1 MSWDT
6 LVAGSN
12 GVWLAAGALVLAVAI
27 AAYVFIVPSH
37 AIPMDRR
44 RYGVQS
50 TPSLITQATD
60 ASTGLIDRLVRRRRG
75 GADSASHALDLAGIK
90 RSVPEFILLVGAA
103 ALTGAAL
110 GLVIGGLIVAIM
122 LACLAVAGALV
133 FVSFRANR
141 RRANFADQLDDLV
154 QLLGSNMRAGHSV
167 LQAMDSV
174 AREMEEPGSSEI
186 ARVVNQ
192 VRVGRD
198 LGEALDETADR
209 MDSDDFRWISQAI
222 AIHRQVGGNLAEVMD
237 TVGETIR
244 ERNQIRRQ
252 VSALS
257 AEGKLS
263 AYVLIALPVGVTL
276 MLLILNPEYILG
288 LTQSPIGYALI
299 LLAMVL
305 MTVGSVWLS
314 KIVKIKF

>member
-6 LVAGSN
+6 LLSGSN
-12 GVWLAAGALVLAVAI
+12 AVWIAAAALVLAIMI
-27 AAYVFIVPSH
+27 AAWVCIVPSR
-37 AIPMDRR
+37 ALPTKRR
-44 RYGVQS
+44 RYGVTA
-50 TPSLITQATD
+50 TPSALTRATD
-60 ASTGLIDRLVRRRRG
+60 ASTGLIDRVVSRRAG
-75 GADSASHALDLAGIK
+75 GADSAAHALDLAGIR
-90 RSVPEFILLVGAA
+90 RSVPEFVLLVGAA
-103 ALTGAAL
+103 ALTAAAM
-110 GLVIGGLIVAIM
+110 GIVISGPLVAIM
-122 LACLAVAGALV
+122 LAGMAIVGAFLL
-133 FVSFRANR
+133 VSFRANK
-141 RRANFADQLDDLV
+141 RRADFADQLDDLV

-174 AREMEEPGSSEI
+174 THEMEEPGASEI

-192 VRVGRD
+192 VRVGGD
-198 LGEALDETADR
+198 LGDALDEAADR

-252 VSALS
+252 VAALS

-263 AYVLIALPVGVTL
+263 AYVLIALPFFVVL
-276 MLLILNPEYILG
+276 VLSFINPGYLSR
-288 LTQSPIGYALI
+288 LTESVIGYAMI
-299 LLAMVL
+299 MVAMVL
-305 MTVGSVWLS
+305 LLIGSWWLS